1 MLSSHQKS
9 EVMEMKT
16 KYLGLELKNPVI
28 VGASNL
34 VTDIKM
40 LQKLEKAGAAA
51 IVYKSLFEEQVSLEN
66 LELNENLTQ
75 YDERNAEMT
84 SIFPHDMYEA
94 SPDEFLMH
102 FREAREALNIP
113 LIASLNA
120 VVDDVWYDWAKKLE
134 EAGADAIELNFYNN
148 TNEFDME
155 GRAIINEELD
165 IIEGV
170 KKAINIPVSVKL
182 SPFYTNPLYI
192 IKEMDKKGVDGL
204 VLFNRLFQ
212 PDVNIETEKMH
223 FPYNLSAPQDNRLA
237 QRYAGMLYENID
249 ADVCA
254 NSGIFSGEDVIKMI
268 LVGADVVQIVSTI
281 YKNGPQQITK
291 ILEDMEIWMA
301 NKQYNSLDDFRGL
314 LSMKNVKDPFA
325 YRRAQYVDILM
336 KSSEIFKQYPII

>member
-1 MLSSHQKS
+1 
-9 EVMEMKT
+9 MEMKT

-28 VGASNL
+28 IGASNL
-34 VTDIKM
+34 VTDLKM
-40 LQKLEKAGAAA
+40 LQKMEKAGAAA
-51 IVYKSLFEEQVSLEN
+51 IVYKSLFEEQISLEN

-102 FREAREALNIP
+102 FREARKVLNIP

-120 VVDDVWYDWAKKLE
+120 VVDDVWYDWAQQLE
-134 EAGADAIELNFYNN
+134 KAGADALELNFYSNP
-148 TNEFDME
+148 NEFDME

-165 IIEGV
+165 VIEGV
-170 KKAINIPVSVKL
+170 KKVVNIPVSVKL
-182 SPFYTNPLYI
+182 SPFYTNPLYVF
-192 IKEMDKKGVDGL
+192 KEMDKKGVDGL

-223 FPYNLSAPQDNRLA
+223 FPYNLSSPQDNRLA
-237 QRYAGMLYENID
+237 QRYAGMLYENIN
-249 ADVCA
+249 ANVCA
-254 NSGIFSGEDVIKMI
+254 NTGIFSGEDVIKMI
-268 LVGADVVQIVSTI
+268 LVGADAVQIVSTI

-336 KSSEIFKQYPII
+336 KSSEIFKKYPVI